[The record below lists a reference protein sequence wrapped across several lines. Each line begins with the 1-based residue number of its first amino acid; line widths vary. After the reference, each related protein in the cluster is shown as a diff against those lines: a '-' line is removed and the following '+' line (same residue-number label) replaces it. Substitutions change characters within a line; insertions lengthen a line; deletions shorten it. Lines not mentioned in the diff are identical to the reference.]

1 MVGVS
6 HNNLARVKEL
16 LARNATLS
24 LASWDWGFGDWE
36 DALGAASHVGRPDI
50 AEALLAHGA
59 RPSIFSAAMLGQLDV
74 VKAFVAAVT
83 FFPLGSLVRTNRDET
98 GVVIR
103 TNPKDPMHPVL
114 GLVSDDLERLL
125 GEVDT
130 SVRNSSGVYERQVV
144 GTLPQREQGVDLTK
158 LLPSSDTLAVSA

>member
-1 MVGVS
+1 MSQIVS
-6 HNNLARVKEL
+6 VADVYEAMTGSRSYREPLRPEHACLVLARQ
-16 LARNATLS
+16 AGIRFNTA
-24 LASWDWGFGDWE
+24 F
-36 DALGAASHVGRPDI
+36 
-50 AEALLAHGA
+50 
-59 RPSIFSAAMLGQLDV
+59 

-130 SVRNSSGVYERQVV
+130 SVRNSSGAYERQVV
-144 GTLPQREQGVDLTK
+144 GTLPRREQGLDLTK
-158 LLPSSDTLAVSA
+158 LLPSNDTLAVSA